1 MHADQLFTGIS
12 QLATPRG
19 QFAVRGPA
27 MRELDVIDQA
37 ALAVTDGRVAWVGP
51 ADAWRDTADVITD
64 LGGRAVVPGIVDP
77 HTHAVWAGDR
87 LADFE
92 ARCAGV
98 PYEEILA
105 LGGGIRRTMR
115 LTASASMEELVAGA
129 ERRLRALIR
138 SGATTIEVKSGY
150 GGTHEAEIASLEA
163 IRNVAPLV
171 PARIIPTLLL
181 HVPPRELTERDTYLR
196 MATER
201 LIPDVAR
208 RRLARAVDV
217 FIEREAFSLDEARAI
232 FEAARSAGLA
242 IKAHV
247 DQFHAIG
254 GLELALEFDA
264 ISVDHLEASGAPQI
278 QALAA
283 SSTVAVILPGV
294 TIHLGVQAAPGRAM
308 IDAGCAVAVATDLN
322 PGSAPIYSSQLAMAL
337 AVRIN
342 ELTPAE
348 ALTAGTANAAAA
360 LGLDDVGRLAEG
372 QHADFIVVDGE
383 DWRTMVYV
391 LGGSPV
397 ADMYIAGKR
406 VA

>member
-1 MHADQLFTGIS
+1 
-12 QLATPRG
+12 
-19 QFAVRGPA
+19 
-27 MRELDVIDQA
+27 MREIDVIPRA
-37 ALAVTDGRVAWVGP
+37 ALAVSDGRIAWVGP
-51 ADAWRDTADVITD
+51 EDSWSGTSDVITE

-105 LGGGIRRTMR
+105 RGGGIRRTMR
-115 LTASASMEELVAGA
+115 LTAAAPMEELVAGA
-129 ERRLRALIR
+129 ERRLRALIL

-150 GGTHEAEIASLEA
+150 GGTYEAELMSLEA
-163 IRNVAPLV
+163 IAAVALLV
-171 PARIIPTLLL
+171 PARIIPTLLV
-181 HVPPRELTERDTYLR
+181 HVPPRDSDERDAYIT
-196 MATER
+196 MATEQ
-201 LIPDVAR
+201 LIPEVAR

-217 FIEREAFSLDEARAI
+217 FIEREAFSLVEARAI
-232 FEAARSAGLA
+232 FEAARDVGLPV
-242 IKAHV
+242 KAHV
-247 DQFHAIG
+247 DQFHAVG
-254 GLELALEFDA
+254 GLELALEFGA

-283 SSTVAVILPGV
+283 SSAVGVILPGV
-294 TIHLGVQAAPGRAM
+294 TIHLGVHAAPGRAM

-322 PGSAPIYSSQLAMAL
+322 PGSAPIFSSQLAMAL

-348 ALTAGTANAAAA
+348 ALTAATANAAAA

-372 QHADFIVVDGE
+372 QQADFLVVDDE
-383 DWRTMVYV
+383 DWRTMVYA

-397 ADMYIAGKR
+397 AEMYIAGVR
-406 VA
+406 VT

>member
-19 QFAVRGPA
+19 RFAVRGPA
-27 MRELDVIDQA
+27 MRELDVIDGA

-51 ADAWRDTADVITD
+51 AESWSGTAAVVTE

-77 HTHAVWAGDR
+77 HTHVVWAGDR

-105 LGGGIRRTMR
+105 RGGGIRRTVR
-115 LTASASMEELVAGA
+115 LTAAAPMEELVAGA

-150 GGTHEAEIASLEA
+150 GGTHDAELASLEA
-163 IRNVAPLV
+163 IHAVAPLL
-171 PARIIPTLLL
+171 PARIIPTLLV
-181 HVPPRELTERDTYLR
+181 HVPPREAAERDAYIT
-196 MATER
+196 MTTER
-201 LIPDVAR
+201 LIPEVAR

-217 FIEREAFSLDEARAI
+217 FIEREAFSVAEARAI
-232 FEAARSAGLA
+232 FEAAREAGLPV
-242 IKAHV
+242 KAHV

-254 GLELALEFDA
+254 GLELALEFGA

-283 SSTVAVILPGV
+283 SSAVGVILPAV
-294 TIHLGVQAAPGRAM
+294 TLHLGGPAAPARAM
-308 IDAGCAVAVATDLN
+308 IDAGCAIAVATDLN
-322 PGSAPIYSSQLAMAL
+322 PGSAPIFSSQLAMAL
-337 AVRIN
+337 AVRVN

-348 ALTAGTANAAAA
+348 ALTAATANAAAA
-360 LGLDDVGRLAEG
+360 LGLDDAGRLAQG
-372 QHADFIVVDGE
+372 QRADFIVVDGD
-383 DWRTMVYV
+383 DWRTMVYA

-397 ADMYIAGKR
+397 ADMYIGGER
-406 VA
+406 VT